1 MRRALAVASVL
12 AVTTP
17 ALADE
22 RGPYVHG
29 FGTLAL
35 GESLRLNNPFRLPGS
50 LGKSQESV
58 SLASPYVDVG
68 FGATLGAPSGLQHG
82 LLVHASFAT
91 SGIPQTVVTPSYVA
105 LLRLPTIM
113 PYARAGLPFVLTPTS
128 NVGGEIALGGIYPL
142 TGVFALTAELGASGF
157 YGAATREV
165 SATFVPLI
173 FGQVGVAFDLEVL
186 P

>member
-1 MRRALAVASVL
+1 MRRAVAVVTVL
-12 AVTTP
+12 AVSTP

-35 GESLRLNNPFRLPGS
+35 GESLRMNNPFRLPGA
-50 LGKSQESV
+50 LGKTPESI
-58 SLASPYVDVG
+58 SLAAPYVDLG

-82 LLVHASFAT
+82 VLVHASIAT

-105 LLRLPTIM
+105 LLRLPSIM
-113 PYARAGLPFVLTPTS
+113 PYARAGVPFILTPTS
-128 NVGGEIALGGIYPL
+128 NVGGELALGAIYPF
-142 TGVFALTAELGASGF
+142 TGVFGVTAELGASGF

-165 SATFVPLI
+165 SATFVPLV
-173 FGQVGVAFDLEVL
+173 FAQVGVAFDLEVL